1 MEVKVLGGFFG
12 WSRPE
17 KFTLQVGRYEFFQS
31 VDGSL
36 SYLSENIQHPVV
48 WEHSVRVQRDSNRV
62 KSVSDQPTDQCRC
75 QPVMFLHLN
84 IHEND
89 PFKGQHWSFM
99 SHRSQF
105 EEMMIVNV
113 CSGIASLSGEVSLAQ
128 GNVHFPNEPSNSQSF
143 PKHSQINLQTTFLF
157 LFQLT
162 YLGSNEFM
170 FYYMQYL
177 NFPLS
182 HVSGTEKAIHGTAD

>member
-1 MEVKVLGGFFG
+1 
-12 WSRPE
+12 
-17 KFTLQVGRYEFFQS
+17 
-31 VDGSL
+31 
-36 SYLSENIQHPVV
+36 
-48 WEHSVRVQRDSNRV
+48 
-62 KSVSDQPTDQCRC
+62 
-75 QPVMFLHLN
+75 MFLHLN

-89 PFKGQHWSFM
+89 PFKGRHWSFM

-162 YLGSNEFM
+162 YLGSNDFM

-182 HVSGTEKAIHGTAD
+182 HVAGTDWLTDWLLTDLTDLTDLTERQTDKLEVPLKTEPCQRQSHVKYYKKCGKSAFMSKVAIPPILILISIISGGYERKSSVSTF

>member
-1 MEVKVLGGFFG
+1 
-12 WSRPE
+12 
-17 KFTLQVGRYEFFQS
+17 
-31 VDGSL
+31 
-36 SYLSENIQHPVV
+36 
-48 WEHSVRVQRDSNRV
+48 
-62 KSVSDQPTDQCRC
+62 
-75 QPVMFLHLN
+75 MFLHLN

-89 PFKGQHWSFM
+89 PFKGRHWSFM

-128 GNVHFPNEPSNSQSF
+128 GNVHFPNEPIHSQSF

-182 HVSGTEKAIHGTAD
+182 HVSGTEKAIHGTADWLLTDLTDLTERQTDKLEVPLKTEPCQRQSHVKDYEICGQSAFMSKVAIPPILILISIISGGYERKSSVSTF